1 MIEHVFN
8 IVGGL
13 ALFLYGLHLMS
24 GGFKKFAGQKL
35 KSILAK
41 LTSNPVKGA
50 GLGAFITMMIQSSS
64 LMVVT
69 LIGLLNGGLLTLKQA
84 VGVMLGAEIGTTVTA
99 QLVAFRVGLYALPVI
114 ALGFVLHLFA
124 KKKTVIYVGQI
135 FLGFGILF
143 LGMTFMSQGV
153 RPIGGLP
160 FFERMLASFSQ
171 YTVLGVLGGA
181 VFTGMIQSSSAAI
194 GLVIA
199 MGLEGVIALPAAI
212 ALMLGANIGTCF
224 TGFIAS
230 FGSSLNA
237 KRLSLSHFLTNV
249 IGVAALLPFI
259 GPFGRFVETTS
270 PNLPRQIANAHTMF
284 NVAVVLA
291 LLPLLGLLQYVVK
304 KVLPGEP
311 IEIDRGAKYMDE
323 KTLATPSLAIYQA
336 QRETERMANIA
347 QNMLKDAQDLLFKHD
362 PRLWELIEEQEVC
375 VDELHHLIDSFLTR
389 ISALDLSEAESQRVS
404 LLLHSVTDIERVADH
419 AYNLAELSDYQREH
433 KIKFSAEAQKELI
446 QMYEKSQDS
455 FKYAVLSLVKSDREV
470 ARQVLSIEREVN
482 KLDEQLQENHYLRLK
497 QGVCDPAA
505 GPTYLEIVHNLE
517 RVSDHSENIAGG
529 VLTGF

>member
-35 KSILAK
+35 KNILAK

-64 LMVVT
+64 IMVVT

-99 QLVAFRVGLYALPVI
+99 QLVAFRVGLYALPII
-114 ALGFVLHLFA
+114 ALGFVFNVFA
-124 KKKTVIYVGQI
+124 RKKTVIYVGQI
-135 FLGFGILF
+135 LLGFGILF

-153 RPIGGLP
+153 RPVGTLP
-160 FFERMLASFSQ
+160 VFENMLASFSQ
-171 YTVLGVLGGA
+171 YTVLGVLAGA
-181 VFTGMIQSSSAAI
+181 IFTGMIQSSSAAI

-224 TGFIAS
+224 TGFLAS
-230 FGSSLNA
+230 FSSSLNA
-237 KRLSLSHFLTNV
+237 KRLSMSHFLTNT
-249 IGVAALLPFI
+249 IGVVALLPFI
-259 GPFGRFVETTS
+259 HPFSRLIETTS
-270 PNLPRQIANAHTMF
+270 PSLSRQIANAHTIF
-284 NVAVVLA
+284 NTAVVLA
-291 LLPLLGLLQYVVK
+291 LLPLVGVLQYLVK
-304 KVLPGEP
+304 RVLPGEP
-311 IEIDRGAKYMDE
+311 IEIDRGAKYLDE
-323 KTLATPSLAIYQA
+323 KILATPSLAILQA
-336 QRETERMANIA
+336 QRETERMANISYD
-347 QNMLKDAQDLLFKHD
+347 MLGDAKDLLFKHD
-362 PRLWELIEEQEVC
+362 PALRELIEEQENC
-375 VDELHHLIDSFLTR
+375 VDELHHLIDSYLTR
-389 ISALDLSEAESQRVS
+389 ISTLDLSESESQRVS

-419 AYNLAELSDYQREH
+419 AYNLMELSDYQREH
-433 KIKFSAEAQKELI
+433 KIRFSEQAQEELTK
-446 QMYEKSQDS
+446 MYEKSMES
-455 FKYAVLSLVKSDREV
+455 FKYSVISLVKTDKEV
-470 ARQVLSIEREVN
+470 ARKVLSIEREVN
-482 KLDEQLQENHYLRLK
+482 ELDELLQENHYQRLK
-497 QGVCDPAA
+497 QGICDPAA

-517 RVSDHSENIAGG
+517 RVSDHSENIASG